1 MTISIITATYNSGK
15 TIRDTLESVLMQVYC
30 DYELIVKDGG
40 SNDDTLDI
48 CREYEP
54 KFQGKMHIISDS
66 DNGLYDAMNR
76 GIAFAHGDIIGILN
90 SDDFYTSNDIL
101 QTVADAFTKN
111 PETDAV
117 YGDVIYVS
125 KQNKG
130 KTIRYYSSKNFKPSY
145 MRLGFMP
152 AHPSFYCRK
161 DTYNRFATKK
171 NENIEFFKTDYKI
184 AADFENHLRM
194 IFIGRIKTLYINKVF
209 VTMRKGGVSSSGIS
223 SHLLIMKDHKRALRE
238 NNVYSNTF
246 LLSLR
251 YIYKVWELI
260 KKK

>member
-1 MTISIITATYNSGK
+1 MVISIITATYNSGK
-15 TIRDTLESVLMQVYC
+15 TLRDTLESVLQQTYC
-30 DYELIVKDGG
+30 DYELIIKDGG
-40 SNDDTLDI
+40 SEDDTIGI

-54 KFQGKMHIISDS
+54 KFNGKMHIISDS

-76 GIAFAHGDIIGILN
+76 GIALAQGDIIGILN

-101 QTVADAFTKN
+101 QTVADTFAKN
-111 PETDAV
+111 PEIDAV

-125 KQNKG
+125 KQNKS
-130 KTIRYYSSKNFKPSY
+130 KTIRYYSSKNFKPSR
-145 MRLGFMP
+145 MRFGFMP
-152 AHPSFYCRK
+152 AHPSFYCKK
-161 DTYNRFATKK
+161 DTYNKFATTK
-171 NENIEFFKTDYKI
+171 NDSVEFFKTDYKV

-194 IFIGRIKTLYINKVF
+194 IFIGGINTKYINKVF

-223 SHLLIMKDHKRALRE
+223 SHLMIMRDHKRALRE

-260 KKK
+260 KK